1 MSQEQKKARNKNG
14 FNLIYPPPQHPPPL
28 EVEAVVP
35 LAPLMGYMMLVYPV
49 RLLFVLSWA

>member
-1 MSQEQKKARNKNG
+1 MEKNR
-14 FNLIYPPPQHPPPL
+14 LPLSYPPPQQPPPL

-35 LAPLMGYMMLVYPV
+35 LAPLIGYMMLVYPV